1 MLLLI
6 HKAFNIYVQA
16 ISQTISGNRLFHPLS
31 PSFYTCHLIGLET
44 EEPKKILVIT
54 SFYSTIARYI
64 LLTNGLARHIAFEL
78 YLLSL
83 LWPYAPPGALA
94 TNNNSPA
101 VSSVLRY
108 PLELFPCVTSPFNI
122 FFKLPSP
129 GVAYTNPCICDG
141 IISNLPITHR
151 IFYGMV

>member
-31 PSFYTCHLIGLET
+31 PSFYTLIGLET

-64 LLTNGLARHIAFEL
+64 LLTNGLARHIAFEF

-83 LWPYAPPGALA
+83 LWPHAPPGA
-94 TNNNSPA
+94 
-101 VSSVLRY
+101 
-108 PLELFPCVTSPFNI
+108 
-122 FFKLPSP
+122 
-129 GVAYTNPCICDG
+129 
-141 IISNLPITHR
+141 
-151 IFYGMV
+151 